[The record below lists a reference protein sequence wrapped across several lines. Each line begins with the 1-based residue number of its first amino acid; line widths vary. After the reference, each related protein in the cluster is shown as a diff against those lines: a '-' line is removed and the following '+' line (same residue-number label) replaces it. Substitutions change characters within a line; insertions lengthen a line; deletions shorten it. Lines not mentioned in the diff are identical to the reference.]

1 MSGPDMTPSRLRQ
14 ILVVIIT
21 LAAAP
26 AHAVDPYLFV
36 TDTTNSK
43 VVVLNPSN
51 DSVVARV
58 SVDPSPYYVA
68 PSWDGNKA
76 WVSNGCGGGGLC
88 NISVIDLGTLQK
100 VATISTN
107 WYPATP
113 APSQDFKTVF
123 ALGSGGTLLVLDAAS
138 HAVTKTLSLPS
149 IGTAAFQGRGLAVS
163 PNGLFLYVAAF
174 NSNVAGESRVYVY
187 NALTLRNST
196 GVGISNTAF
205 INTFSLAGLVST
217 TGAAMHVAFSTDS
230 TRAYL
235 THGSGMA
242 VVNVVAGAWLQT
254 VKLGPGPSF
263 PVIGATGLRPDG
275 VFFYAPIQTAFE
287 ATTVGNLYELNAS
300 NLSANRII
308 PLAAGTN
315 RYYVKATAVALAA
328 GNSTAYVGAGYDF
341 PSAFCGLIKV
351 SLPTMALTN
360 LNLAC
365 GGTFGPP
372 HVVFSVPRT
381 EPAGPQIAAV
391 VPSSG
396 TNAAPVVAN
405 IYGMRFAGPVTIQ
418 LVKAGQPPISAAN
431 ATVVSENQITATLD
445 LSGASA
451 GLWDIVVA
459 NADGQTYT
467 LPGAFRATLLPP
479 TVASIS
485 PSYGLNA
492 GVTSI
497 TALLGSRFGAG
508 ATVKLAQSGQPDIA
522 ATNVSVVNSGKIT
535 ADLNLNGAAP
545 GPWDVVVVNPDGQS
559 ATLSKA
565 FTVTLPASAPHVFG
579 TFCVN
584 TAAGLSKGVASV
596 DPATDA
602 LIRVIP
608 FATCPTRVLSSWD
621 GTRLF
626 VMRNGSGVAPDYAF
640 NGHLAV
646 VDVASLQVISELT
659 SPYRFITD
667 GVNGGDYLAV
677 GPDNLYL
684 YALSMGGNI
693 EVIDIAKA
701 MSDPANA
708 SIRQEPVG
716 AMGIG
721 VSPDGKYLY
730 AIKNGSSQFPV
741 AVYNAA
747 TFPAVGEAS
756 LITSFTMTGR
766 TATTSMTRAQVQF
779 RADSARAYIKVD
791 NQVWVADA
799 VNHAMLTTVTPA
811 TGYVGKI
818 KSRPDGAFVYVP
830 ARVQTASPP
839 HADSNLYQLDPN
851 TLATVGINTGIPPL
865 STALK
870 NAGYYNVGTTVDLT
884 PNSVHAYIGMTNY
897 DFCGVAKLNVQNN
910 TFVKQVSFVNCAG
923 MGNSSLIDV
932 AVSGPRPD
940 ITAPTV
946 TQVAPVTGL
955 VDVPQTSVIRV
966 EFSEAMDSASAYASF
981 SVTPS
986 VPGALSLTGKILTFT
1001 PNAPLPK
1008 ATQFTAQVTVAATDL
1023 AGNHLSQGAVTT
1035 FETTRDPLITL
1046 SQPLNGEIL
1055 YSTAPIVVVFSEAMN
1070 AASVQ
1075 SAFSIT
1081 PALPGTLAVYS
1092 SSLTY
1097 TPAAPLPVP
1106 SAHTVAVTA
1115 AATDLAGNPLVAPLT
1130 WSFTTAIAP
1139 DYFIFAV
1146 ETAAG
1151 TVHVVNPE
1159 TDTRVKVLAT
1169 GTLPKS
1175 IAASGDGR
1183 KVYIGNTGT
1192 GPAISV
1198 VELPS
1203 LRIVSTVGTGAGA
1216 EGLAVSRDSKHL
1228 FAAAFN
1234 LRVFDTA
1241 KMISDPA
1248 AALVQNNALPGGA
1261 FPVARAL
1268 NVSPD
1273 GKLLYVVSVNAGD
1286 QSIRLYAFDA
1296 ERYPAEGNAALL
1308 ASFPGTQLADE
1319 IFVEFSADSK
1329 RVYVGSRDT
1338 YMIVDAVAHAVM
1350 QTVTLPPFDANNV
1363 GWISG
1368 LRLRPDGGFLYGPSR
1383 TTGGTFASS
1392 MYELDPSG
1400 LSVVRNIPLRVT
1412 PSRVLTTTGLDV
1424 GPDSD
1429 LLYVGGFDY
1438 YFSGLLKVKLPEG
1451 AITALPLVGDGSTPL
1466 SGPTL
1471 RRVFVAREM
1480 PSADPNPPA
1489 QITTLAVD
1497 PTATGQ
1503 NALSYSWTSVGDD
1516 GMTGKASQYDF
1527 RIATFPITSD
1537 ALFAS
1542 ARKVPAPK
1550 PQVAA
1555 GLPESLVVT
1564 GLEPDTTYYSNVRA
1578 LDNVRNIG
1586 PLSNSP
1592 TAKTVDIEAPGS
1604 ITDLEGTGV
1613 SETAVDLT
1621 WTAPGDNGYSGRAA
1635 YYDVYRYSLPVFDI
1649 TKAERVLAGVPAAKQ
1664 GTRETATAQP
1674 LIRDTT
1680 YFFTIQT
1687 FDEAGHDSLSAAA
1700 KAVTL
1705 DLTPPAPIAD
1715 LAARTGT
1722 NKGEIELSW
1731 TAVGDDGTAGTAVS
1745 YRIWRSASP
1754 ITPDNLDQALL
1765 VAQNLTP
1772 SSSGGAES
1780 LVVAGLT
1787 YGAVNHFV
1795 VAAVDNRGNPGALGN
1810 GANAAAAPDLVAPAH
1825 ISDLAVFNAGAGALR
1840 FSWTAPGDDG
1850 AVGTALRYELRY
1862 SNSGPIDTEE
1872 AYAQAALAPQQ
1883 PGAPSAAGSPE
1894 SFTITGLDPHVPF
1907 YVALKAVDLGGN
1919 ASALSNA
1926 LFGIPSK
1933 AASVLTL
1940 AAPPVVGRGVAY
1952 SVIVVVT
1959 DDAGVP
1965 VPGVP
1970 VTLRVVSGASAVQGP
1985 ATVTSLETGVAK
1997 FSVAAAAADERTAL
2011 AAEAPGLQTALFEV
2025 TVTDVFALTE
2035 GPTTPSV
2042 VASLGLDGT
2051 SLSAQWSSVDLSA
2064 GIKDYKVSVG
2074 YTGDA
2079 SVGVWRTSAPGGF
2092 RAVDTV
2098 SHRGRLYNLG
2108 SPTQIGEFDA
2118 SGRLTWRT
2126 GPGWASPLQGSAI
2139 VADRLYS
2146 VAQDGQVSFAGI
2158 DPSNGD
2164 LGGLRTATTVP
2175 FGGVRRGYR
2184 VAAKGGFLYVIGG
2197 YRVAIGQMTGEVY
2210 VAKPNA
2216 DGSIPAL
2223 GASGSWTKTAPLPE
2237 ALAEAGVTALGDALY
2252 SAGGMTLSGVL
2263 TSVYAAKPG
2272 VDGVISS
2279 WSRGPDLPLPR
2290 AGHFL
2295 EASGGQLYVVG
2306 GTDQSRADLPLS
2318 PFGERAMTVL
2328 QAAPAADG
2336 RIPALGQPGSW
2347 TAHLPTPKSFGL
2359 GVARAAG
2366 DRIVGVDE
2374 RGASVF
2380 SVDRLSNGVLSNW
2393 NPLRNEFLLG
2403 LQPQLWGNPAGYS
2416 VASMILGANKTFFIT
2431 GGSNRNPARYG
2442 VDGLV
2447 LADVQQL
2454 ALNVD
2459 NPIPSQGALFW
2470 ASVGPLPD
2478 GGRAYHA
2485 SVGRGGRLY
2494 VLGGETDSGPPS
2506 NTVYMASADSGFQQ
2520 WISAGQLPFANSKF
2534 SALSVGSR
2542 IYMIGGSA
2550 NSAYSA
2556 PVQADGTLGAFVPET
2571 GLRFSPAD
2579 SRSVQA
2585 VAESGRL
2592 YVAHRS
2598 GEIDSYRLQSDG
2610 RLVVEQPRT
2619 EVALPASTNQ
2629 QFALHAA
2636 AGRLYWMAGDLG
2648 VWSSAIGA
2656 GGQLGAWAKAGSFP
2670 AGHPDLALLPV
2681 GDKLVAMTPTASNP
2695 LEAFT
2700 SDLRLAG
2707 DELLPWTSR
2716 LDSPIVLSNVRLGA
2730 GLSYRAAVRSR
2741 NNNGVWSEVGVSAP
2755 VVPQPPV
2762 LEAHTSLVV
2771 GSPQVNLTFQF
2782 VTSST
2787 PLRIEATEG
2796 IASITATLDGQ
2807 PLAVQPNTDFFIH
2820 TFGQHLL
2827 EYHGTTAG
2835 GVQETTHSQV
2845 LVVNDAGPTALI
2857 DNVAPG
2863 AILETRL
2870 LALTGTAYE
2879 PLTAVAGV
2887 EVSAD
2892 GGSTFFPATIVSID
2906 QNSVA
2911 HWTASVPLPYD
2922 NVTVNLVV
2930 RSKDLLENDEF
2941 TAFPVVIFNKPYP
2954 SSMDISIEPRIN
2966 LPGEKIDFALSL
2978 RDPFGR
2984 PFNTRGGK
2992 VRVSVKFGA
3001 DVVMPDLASIDTA
3014 FDRIW
3019 ATQDDQGIVRNRLT
3033 LPGLSVTQ
3041 LNQIAIDRTREA
3053 VQREG
3058 AEYAESRKRQILAAA
3073 DALAADLYSHTFKST
3088 AEIQAA
3094 VEAYLVAQFAAL
3106 QEELNAF
3113 AQNRYDALFPDISL
3127 QVFNELGQKKAQQ
3140 LEVKMTIETA
3150 QALLDYEFPAV
3161 MRATAAVISIP
3172 QIVAL
3177 TGQAT
3182 QDNGRDPSPFNLG
3195 DQSAA
3200 SPGSGSSAIVPD
3212 PTAIVGF
3219 ALDRRGTTDSHYT
3232 VLGGFKDIEK
3242 AARDAAI
3249 QKIYRPIVEPLIA
3262 RYNANSSEFM
3272 MSMALGGVISYAAKT
3287 VTAGVIQIN
3296 PLTGAINVGIPIDSL
3311 QIGVGGLTLAQ
3322 LGINDVSVLAPDNA
3336 GKVALNK
3343 LNFSVKG
3350 RDTDGKGLYALSA
3363 ATEDIL
3369 KLFTLSYGAQ
3379 AGFNAAVDYTAV
3391 LGTKFNVFN
3400 RDINLEFAALD
3411 LSADLHGWSVS
3422 PSFYMHTDGKHD
3434 DFSPKL
3440 VNNLKYIDFN
3450 GNGSAFLSSKWQGPV
3465 KFDGWGIVEHVVQVY
3480 AGQKWEKFDN
3490 YYGINNTVT
3499 SYNNKIK
3506 DYLKDEFGS
3515 SSGGFSLPVIPWRY
3529 IGIDAGNYV
3538 PMPRVVSDPVSAQ
3551 LNPASGVLAGSVPV
3565 PESAPVGG
3573 GAVNPYAFLPSDPPW
3588 VKALK
3593 LFAAVA
3599 AAQKAAADKAAAEAA
3614 AGKSGHPINTATGNF
3629 LYMAEDFVIPGR
3641 ALFLQSVR
3649 AYNSL
3654 TSHLPGPFGYGW
3666 TFNYGTGLE
3675 PDADGSVILRLGDG
3689 SARRYLP
3696 NGTGGFLAPSATFSQ
3711 LAKLA
3716 DGTFTLTHKHGT
3728 VYEFSSEGRLLRIV
3742 DKNANAVTL
3751 TYDNGKLVRITDPS
3765 GRALVVTE
3773 NAEGR
3778 ITRIVDPAGTVTD
3791 YEYGAQGDL
3800 VRVTAPGYQ
3809 AVYTYD
3815 GRHHMLSFADT
3826 RSQLPFD
3833 KGSFVYDEFGRV
3845 SVEKDAF
3852 GRTLETFSYDLT
3864 AQGLKTTVTDGQG
3877 ALTVDSYDQ
3886 LGRWTRRQDA
3896 MGAATQ
3902 LTYDEKGSLTR
3913 LVAANGAVSEMTY
3926 DAKGNLLTY
3935 KDPTG
3940 GVVSY
3945 EYDSQL
3951 SLPTKTILPDQN
3963 EIRYTYDGRGNPAS
3977 VTDAAGNLTKF
3988 VFDGAGSVVSVT
4000 DAKNQTATISRN
4012 TAGAVEAMADAAG
4025 SRRSFVYDAVG
4036 RVIEAVDPNGGRFAF
4051 AYTAGAKLAQIT
4063 YPGGETYKLQYG
4075 ADGRLD
4081 KETDELGHSTIYA
4094 YDDRGRLATVT
4105 NPAGEATSYQF
4116 DVLGRLE
4123 QAALP
4128 GGETLRFEHDAVGRV
4143 TKKMDPLGN
4152 PYQYEYDTVGR
4163 VIAQTDAE
4171 GARIVF
4177 EHDPAGRLAAYVN
4190 ADGGRQGFSYDAAGN
4205 MIAVTGPD
4213 GARSVMSYDANG
4225 RLNVYTDAKGQ
4236 IWRMEYDALGNT
4248 TKVTDPEGNARSMEY
4263 DSANRIVRTLTPDGR
4278 SLQIGYDA
4286 GGKISRY
4293 VEANGNEVRLQT
4305 DWDGQVKTVSLVDGT
4320 EASLEY
4326 DAAGQVKAVI
4336 NAAGEKTSFA
4346 YDAKRELTRKIMPD
4360 GTVYETVYDPAG
4372 RAIEQRYPE
4381 GAVMRFTYDA
4391 SGRMTQATQPNGSI
4405 WRQTYDKVNRRTGMI
4420 DPNGGSWSYAYT
4432 PSGKPSSVTDPA
4444 GGVYRYAY
4452 DANGRMSQ
4460 VTDPRGGVSK
4470 FAYDEVGNIVRT
4482 ENAEGAVSQLKHNG
4496 VGSLTEMTDALGN
4509 KVTIIRDREY
4519 FPTEVRDA
4527 LGNVRRFTY
4536 DKLGSILTTTDPRGG
4551 VTAYGYD
4558 STGRLISATDPAG
4571 AVTRYE
4577 YNHFGRRTK
4586 EIDPLGNATTYG
4598 YDVNGRLASVT
4609 DATGTRSY
4617 VYDGLGRVA
4626 SMTEPGGRINAYTY
4640 DVNNRIAAETAPDGS
4655 VTRYEYDANG
4665 NRTAVIEP
4673 GGKTSRFEFDSRGR
4687 VVRSVLPDGSA
4698 TVYTYDANG
4707 NKTRVVEAGGDVSAM
4722 VYDAANRL
4730 TRVTD
4735 GAGNTTAFTYDAKGN
4750 RTSVTD
4756 PAGKVTSYEYDA
4768 LGRLIKVTDPAGGVT
4783 SLVYDGMNDL
4793 VSLSDPSG
4801 AAVTKEYDAAGR
4813 VTAVTDAE
4821 GAVTRY
4827 TYDAGGRLLTTK
4839 DGLGRVTSNEYD
4851 SAGRVVAVTD
4861 ALGRVTRYAYDAAGN
4876 RTTVT
4881 DALGLVT
4888 RREYDAQGRVV
4899 ATVDP
4904 LQNRTAAAY
4913 DGRGLK
4919 VSETDPEGH
4928 VTRWEYDDA
4937 GRVSAIVDALGGRRA
4952 FAYDG
4957 QGRRTSETAPD
4968 GAVTRLEYDPADRV
4982 KATVDAMGR
4991 RTELSYDSRGNL
5003 VERKDARGGVELSV
5017 YDDLNRLVRVTDA
5030 EGGIWGYDYD
5040 ASGRLTRINDANGHA
5055 TTFAYDRT
5063 GRLLSRTDALGLVT
5077 RFAYDAAGNR
5087 VKLIKADGT
5096 ELRYEYDAGNRLTLI
5111 KDQGGAL
5118 LASLSWD
5125 ALDRMT
5131 ALDSPDARAD
5141 YLYDAA
5147 GRLTRLSYPATGATL
5162 SFSHDKDGLRRA
5174 MTHAGETIAY
5184 AYDAAHRLTSLDAHG
5199 TYGFTHDAVGRLTE
5213 RRYPNDVTGVYGYD
5227 AKGRLSSL
5235 VYRKKSGAVLDQF
5248 AYTYDANDNR
5258 LSVSD
5263 NRGGR
5268 TYEYDKLDRLV
5279 RAVEADGLTQAFGYD
5294 AVGNRIRL
5302 TNTRKNPTSPLPPGQ
5317 SAESVEVI
5325 EYSYDVADRI
5335 LLAGATAYVVDAVGR
5350 VENTGS
5356 THFEYDAFDR
5366 PKRVT
5371 GLRSPQTGGA
5381 LPDSLYAYAPQL
5393 PDMRSGPAPLG
5404 ARTKRTDSGGV
5415 AQFVV
5420 DATGNV
5426 AAELDASGAVSRRY
5440 VHTLAADDPLALT
5453 DEAGR
5458 TYYML
5463 LDGQGSV
5470 SLLADAH
5477 GDPVQA
5483 YSYEAFGKPNVTARD
5498 RVGMKYAAREY
5509 DSDLKLQYDRAGYY
5523 DPAIGRWLTTNSRK
5537 FICSPHD
5544 SRPLGGRMSP

>member
-1 MSGPDMTPSRLRQ
+1 MTPSRLRQ

-51 DSVVARV
+51 DSIVGRV

-391 VPSSG
+391 IPSSG

-418 LVKAGQPPISAAN
+418 LVKAGQPSISAAN

-451 GLWDIVVA
+451 GIWDIVVT

-479 TVASIS
+479 TLATIS

-522 ATNVSVVNSGKIT
+522 ATNVSVVNPGKIS
-535 ADLNLNGAAP
+535 ADLNLNGVAP

-565 FTVTLPASAPHVFG
+565 FTVTLPAAAPHVFG
-579 TFCVN
+579 AFCVN

-621 GTRLF
+621 GARLF

-646 VDVASLQVISELT
+646 VDVASLQVVSELT

-667 GVNGGDYLAV
+667 GVNGGDSLAV

-747 TFPAVGEAS
+747 TFPAIGEAS

-791 NQVWVADA
+791 NQVWVADG
-799 VNHAMLTTVTPA
+799 VNHAMLATVTPA

-884 PNSVHAYIGMTNY
+884 PNSVHAYMGMTNY

-955 VDVPQTSVIRV
+955 VDVPQSSVIRV
-966 EFSEAMDSASAYASF
+966 EFSEAMDSASVYASF
-981 SVTPS
+981 SLTPS
-986 VPGALSLTGKILTFT
+986 VPGALSLNGKILTFT

-1159 TDTRVKVLAT
+1159 TDARVKVLAT
-1169 GTLPKS
+1169 GALPKS

-1216 EGLAVSRDSKHL
+1216 EGLAVTRDSKHL

-1296 ERYPAEGNAALL
+1296 VRYPAEGNAALL
-1308 ASFPGTQLADE
+1308 ASFPGTQLAEE
-1319 IFVEFSADSK
+1319 IFVEFSSDSK
-1329 RVYVGSRDT
+1329 RVYIGSRDT

-1392 MYELDPSG
+1392 MYELNPSN
-1400 LSVVRNIPLRVT
+1400 LSVERNIPLRVT
-1412 PSRVLTTTGLDV
+1412 PSRVLTTTGIDV

-1451 AITALPLVGDGSTPL
+1451 SITALPLVGDGSTLL

-1497 PTATGQ
+1497 SAGAGQ
-1503 NALSYSWTSVGDD
+1503 SSLSFSWTSVGDD
-1516 GMTGKASQYDF
+1516 GMAGKASLYEF
-1527 RIATFPITSD
+1527 RIATYPITSE
-1537 ALFAS
+1537 ALFNA
-1542 ARKVPAPK
+1542 ARKVTTAK
-1550 PQVAA
+1550 PQSAA
-1555 GLPESLVVT
+1555 GGPETLLVT
-1564 GLEPDTTYYSNVRA
+1564 GLDPDTVYYANVRA

-1613 SETAVDLT
+1613 SEAAVDLT

-1680 YFFTIQT
+1680 YYFTIQT

-1705 DLTPPAPIAD
+1705 DLTAPAPIAD

-1731 TAVGDDGTAGTAVS
+1731 TAVGDDGTAGTAVT

-1754 ITPDNLDQALL
+1754 ITPDNLDQAVL
-1765 VAQNLTP
+1765 VAQNMTP

-1795 VAAVDNRGNPGALGN
+1795 VSAVDNRGNQGALGN
-1810 GANAAAAPDLVAPAH
+1810 GANTAAAPDLIAPAQ
-1825 ISDLAVFNAGAGALR
+1825 ISDLAAFNAGAGALR

-1850 AVGTALRYELRY
+1850 SVGTALRYELKY

-1872 AYAQAALAPQQ
+1872 AYAQAVLAPQQ
-1883 PGAPSAAGSPE
+1883 PGVPSAAGSPE
-1894 SFTITGLDPHVPF
+1894 SFTITGLAPHVPF
-1907 YVALKAVDLGGN
+1907 YVALRAVDLGGN

-1940 AAPPVVGRGVAY
+1940 AAPPVVGRGVTY

-1959 DDAGVP
+1959 DEAGVP

-1985 ATVTSLETGVAK
+1985 ATVTSLETGLAK
-1997 FSVAAAAADERTAL
+1997 FMVAAAAADERTAL

-2051 SLSAQWSSVDLSA
+2051 SISAQWSSVDLNA

-2118 SGRLTWRT
+2118 SGQSTWRT

-2164 LGGLRTATTVP
+2164 LGGLRTATAVP

-2237 ALAEAGVTALGDALY
+2237 ALAEAGVTTLGDALY

-2263 TSVYAAKPG
+2263 TSVYTAKPG

-2347 TAHLPTPKSFGL
+2347 TAHLPTSKSFGL

-2374 RGASVF
+2374 RGASVY

-2534 SALSVGSR
+2534 IALSVGSR

-2619 EVALPASTNQ
+2619 EVALPASANQ

-2648 VWSSAIGA
+2648 VWSSVIGA

-2716 LDSPIVLSNVRLGA
+2716 LDSPIVLSNVRLGP

-2807 PLAVQPNTDFFIH
+2807 PFAAQPNTDFFIH

-2827 EYHGTTAG
+2827 AYHGTTVG
-2835 GVQETTHSQV
+2835 GIQEAAHSQV
-2845 LVVNDAGPTALI
+2845 LVVNDAGPTAVI
-2857 DNVAPG
+2857 DNIRPG
-2863 AILETRL
+2863 DIVETRL
-2870 LALTGTAYE
+2870 LALSGIASESLTG
-2879 PLTAVAGV
+2879 VASV

-2892 GGSTFFPATIVSID
+2892 GGGTYVPASIVSID
-2906 QNSVA
+2906 GQGVA
-2911 HWTASVPLPYD
+2911 HWTASVPLPFD
-2922 NVTVNLVV
+2922 NLNTTLVV
-2930 RSKDLLENDEF
+2930 KSKDLLENDEF
-2941 TAFPVVIFNKPYP
+2941 TAFPVVVFNKPFP
-2954 SSMDISIEPRIN
+2954 AAMQIEIEPQIN
-2966 LPGEKIDFALSL
+2966 LPGEKVAFTL
-2978 RDPFGR
+2978 RLTDSFGR
-2984 PFNTRGGK
+2984 PFHTRGGK
-2992 VRVSVKFGA
+2992 ARASVNFGA
-3001 DVVMPDLASIDTA
+3001 DVVKPDPASIDSA
-3014 FDRIW
+3014 FERSW
-3019 ATQDDQGIVRNRLT
+3019 VVQDDQGVVRNQLT

-3041 LNQIAIDRTREA
+3041 LNQIAIDRTKAA

-3058 AEYAESRKRQILAAA
+3058 EEYYETRKKQILAAGE
-3073 DALAADLYSHTFKST
+3073 ALARDLYEHTFKSS
-3088 AEIQAA
+3088 AQIQAE
-3094 VEAYLVAQFAAL
+3094 VEAFLAAQFAAL
-3106 QEELNAF
+3106 QTELDAL
-3113 AQNRYDALFPDISL
+3113 AQTRFDALFPDISV
-3127 QVFNELGQKKAQQ
+3127 QVFNELGLKKAQEI
-3140 LEVKMTIETA
+3140 EVELVISA
-3150 QALLDYEFPAV
+3150 DQAFIDYDFPEEL
-3161 MRATAAVISIP
+3161 RAKATVLSIP

-3177 TGQAT
+3177 TGLPT
-3182 QDNGRDPSPFNLG
+3182 QDNGLDPNPFQVG
-3195 DQSAA
+3195 DLSAGGTA
-3200 SPGSGSSAIVPD
+3200 TD
-3212 PTAIVGF
+3212 PTDVLGYAVE
-3219 ALDRRGTTDSHYT
+3219 RRGETSSQYSA
-3232 VLGGFKDIEK
+3232 LGGLGSVSRWATDEF
-3242 AARDAAI
+3242 I
-3249 QKIYRPIVEPLIA
+3249 QKFYRPMVEPLIM
-3262 RYNANSSEFM
+3262 RYNANEGAFL
-3272 MSMALGGVISYAAKT
+3272 MSLALGVVVSYVSRT
-3287 VTAGVIQIN
+3287 VSGGVIQIN
-3296 PLTGAINVGIPIDSL
+3296 PLNGSISIGIPVNSL
-3311 QIGVGGLTLAQ
+3311 QVGVGGLNLAD
-3322 LGINDVSVLAPDNA
+3322 LGITDMSVLGPEPGAL
-3336 GKVALNK
+3336 ALNK
-3343 LNFSVKG
+3343 LSFGVAIRNTHGASLYGLPSLEDSILGDFS
-3350 RDTDGKGLYALSA
+3350 YSYSA
-3363 ATEDIL
+3363 ANGFKVDFEKDMGFLQFHAGSSGWRLGFNPNFDTFSNQLDGNL
-3369 KLFTLSYGAQ
+3369 KL
-3379 AGFNAAVDYTAV
+3379 
-3391 LGTKFNVFN
+3391 
-3400 RDINLEFAALD
+3400 INM
-3411 LSADLHGWSVS
+3411 G
-3422 PSFYMHTDGKHD
+3422 
-3434 DFSPKL
+3434 
-3440 VNNLKYIDFN
+3440 
-3450 GNGSAFLSSKWQGPV
+3450 GNGTTFLSSKWGGPV
-3465 KFDGWGIVEHVVQVY
+3465 KGDAFGPLNWIAQGLVGNYWKKINGEFGISRTLERY
-3480 AGQKWEKFDN
+3480 DD
-3490 YYGINNTVT
+3490 
-3499 SYNNKIK
+3499 KISNF
-3506 DYLKDEFGS
+3506 FGS
-3515 SSGGFSLPVIPWRY
+3515 SDPPLLPTIPWRKV
-3529 IGIDAGNYV
+3529 GIDAGDYY
-3538 PMPRVVSDPVSAQ
+3538 PPRPHDPNSAQ
-3551 LNPASGVLAGSVPV
+3551 REPVIPVDPWVMERPAYDHLYDVWDMPEPPAP
-3565 PESAPVGG
+3565 PESPEIQ
-3573 GAVNPYAFLPSDPPW
+3573 
-3588 VKALK
+3588 ALREK
-3593 LFAAVA
+3593 MRKDV
-3599 AAQKAAADKAAAEAA
+3599 DKAFDEMQ
-3614 AGKSGHPINTATGNF
+3614 SGSGFSGNPINTATGNL
-3629 LYMAEDFVIPGR
+3629 LYMVEDFRIPGR
-3641 ALFLQSVR
+3641 SLFLQSVR
-3649 AYNSL
+3649 SYNSF
-3654 TSHLPGPFGYGW
+3654 SARRAGPFGRGW
-3666 TFNYGTGLE
+3666 TFNYATRLE
-3675 PDADGSVILRLGDG
+3675 IDADGPVVLILGDG
-3689 SARRYLP
+3689 SERRYLP
-3696 NGTGGFLAPSATFSQ
+3696 SGSGGYLAPSGTFSR
-3711 LAKLA
+3711 LEKRA
-3716 DGTFTLTHKHGT
+3716 DGSFSLTHKHGT
-3728 VYEFSSEGRLLRIV
+3728 VYSFSPEGRLLQIV
-3742 DKNANAVTL
+3742 DKNSNAIAL
-3751 TYDNGKLVRITDPS
+3751 TYDGGKLARITDPS
-3765 GRALVVTE
+3765 GRALLVTE
-3773 NAEGR
+3773 GADGR
-3778 ITRIVDPAGTVTD
+3778 IMRIVEPGGATTS
-3791 YEYGAQGDL
+3791 YEYDALGDL
-3800 VRVTAPGYQ
+3800 IKVSAPGYE
-3809 AVYTYD
+3809 ARYAYD
-3815 GRHHMLSFADT
+3815 AKHRMISFDDA
-3826 RSQLPFD
+3826 RAQLPFD
-3833 KGSFVYDEFGRV
+3833 KGVFVYDQFGRV
-3845 SVEKDAF
+3845 TEEKDPF
-3852 GRTLETFSYDLT
+3852 GRTLESFVYELT
-3864 AQGLKTTVTDGQG
+3864 AAGLKTTVTDGQG
-3877 ALTVDSYDQ
+3877 AVTVDSYDH

-3896 MGAATQ
+3896 VGAVTQ
-3902 LTYDEKGSLTR
+3902 FTFDEKGSLTR
-3913 LVAANGAVSEMTY
+3913 LVAADNGVREMTY
-3926 DAKGNLLTY
+3926 DAQGNLLSR

-3940 GVVSY
+3940 AIVTFA
-3945 EYDSQL
+3945 YD
-3951 SLPTKTILPDQN
+3951 PDFNMRTKMTLPDQS
-3963 EIRYTYDGRGNPAS
+3963 EVRYTLDSRGNAVSMTDPVGG
-3977 VTDAAGNLTKF
+3977 VTSIAY
-3988 VFDGAGSVVSVT
+3988 DGAGNVVSVT
-4000 DAKNQTATISRN
+4000 DAKNQTATIERDL
-4012 TAGAVEAMADAAG
+4012 AGQAISVTDAAG
-4025 SRRSFVYDAVG
+4025 SRRRFVYDAAG
-4036 RVIEAVDPNGGRFAF
+4036 RVTEATDARGGHFVF
-4051 AYTAGAKLAQIT
+4051 AYAAGQRLTQIT
-4063 YPGGETYKLQYG
+4063 YPGGETFKREYQ
-4075 ADGRLD
+4075 ADGRLQ
-4081 KETDELGHSTIYA
+4081 KETDEVGASTSYT
-4094 YDDRGRLATVT
+4094 YDERGRMRTVT
-4105 NPAGEATSYQF
+4105 DGAGGQTRFDF
-4116 DVLGRLE
+4116 DVLGRLSE
-4123 QAALP
+4123 AKLP
-4128 GGETLRFEHDAVGRV
+4128 GDRTLRFEYDAEGRLV
-4143 TKKMDPLGN
+4143 KKTDPLGN
-4152 PYQYEYDTVGR
+4152 EHRYEYDSVSR
-4163 VIAQTDAE
+4163 VVAEINAE
-4171 GARIVF
+4171 GARIEF
-4177 EHDPAGRLAAYVN
+4177 EYDPVGRLAAYKN
-4190 ADGGRQGFSYDAAGN
+4190 ADGGRKSFEYDATGR
-4205 MIAVTGPD
+4205 MISITGAD
-4213 GARSVMSYDANG
+4213 GQKAVMSYDAASRLTAYKNPDG
-4225 RLNVYTDAKGQ
+4225 RVWRTEYDVLGNAVKVVDPQGNVRT
-4236 IWRMEYDALGNT
+4236 MEYDA
-4248 TKVTDPEGNARSMEY
+4248 
-4263 DSANRIVRTLTPDGR
+4263 ANRIVRTVTPEGR
-4278 SLQIGYDA
+4278 GIQIGYDA
-4286 GGKISRY
+4286 EGKISRY
-4293 VEANGNEVRLQT
+4293 VEANGNVVTLET
-4305 DWDGQVKTVSLVDGT
+4305 SWDGQVKKASLANGVQ
-4320 EASLEY
+4320 AVLEY
-4326 DAAGQVKAVI
+4326 DAAGQVKAVT
-4336 NAAGEKTSFA
+4336 NGAGETTRFE
-4346 YDAKRELTRKIMPD
+4346 YGPRREATRKIKPN
-4360 GTVYETVYDPAG
+4360 GEVYETVYDAAG
-4372 RAIEQRYPE
+4372 RAVEKRYPE
-4381 GAVMRFTYDA
+4381 GGVVKFKYDA
-4391 SGRMTQATQPNGSI
+4391 AGRITEATQPNGAI
-4405 WRQTYDKVNRRTGMI
+4405 WRLTYDKMGRQTGKI
-4420 DPNGGSWSYAYT
+4420 DPNGGNWRYAYT
-4432 PSGKPSSVTDPA
+4432 PGGLLESVTDPMN
-4444 GGVYRYAY
+4444 GVFHYAY

-4460 VTDPRGGVSK
+4460 AVDARGGVRK
-4470 FAYDEVGNIVRT
+4470 FSYDAAGHLVRT
-4482 ENAEGAVSQLKHNG
+4482 EDPTGAVSQLALNG
-4496 VGSLTEMTDALGN
+4496 VGSLAELTDARGN
-4509 KVTIIRDREY
+4509 KTTIVRDQEY
-4519 FPTEVRDA
+4519 FPVEVRDA
-4527 LGNVRRFTY
+4527 LGYVRRFTY
-4536 DKLGSILTTTDPRGG
+4536 DKLGSILSTTDPRGG
-4551 VTAYGYD
+4551 VTTYGYD
-4558 STGRLISATDPAG
+4558 AIGRLISATDPAG
-4571 AVTRYE
+4571 SVTRYE
-4577 YNHFGRRTK
+4577 YDLFGRKTK
-4586 EIDPLGNATTYG
+4586 DIDPLGNAKTYA
-4598 YDVNGRLASVT
+4598 YDANGRLSSVASP
-4609 DATGTRSY
+4609 AGTRSY
-4617 VYDGLGRVA
+4617 AYDGMGRLVTV
-4626 SMTEPGGRINAYTY
+4626 TEPGGRITRYAY
-4640 DVNNRIAAETAPDGS
+4640 DVNDRLTTITGPDGA
-4655 VTRYEYDANG
+4655 VTRLEYDANG
-4665 NRTAVIEP
+4665 NRTAVVEP
-4673 GGKTSRFEFDSRGR
+4673 GGKTNRFEYDGRNR

-4698 TVYTYDANG
+4698 TLYAYDAAG
-4707 NKTRVVEAGGDVSAM
+4707 NRTRVDEAGGDASMM
-4722 VYDAANRL
+4722 VYDSANRL
-4730 TRVTD
+4730 ARVTD

-4756 PAGKVTSYEYDA
+4756 PAGKITSYEYDA

-4783 SLVYDGMNDL
+4783 SFVYDGMNDL

-4813 VTAVTDAE
+4813 VIAATDAE

-4888 RREYDAQGRVV
+4888 RREYDALGRIV
-4899 ATVDP
+4899 ATVDT
-4904 LQNRTAAAY
+4904 LQNRTAATY
-4913 DGRGLK
+4913 DGRGLRI
-4919 VSETDPEGH
+4919 SETDPEGH

-4968 GAVTRLEYDPADRV
+4968 GAVTRIEYDPADRV
-4982 KATVDAMGR
+4982 KATVDALGR

-5003 VERKDARGGVELSV
+5003 VERKDARGGVELSA
-5017 YDDLNRLVRVTDA
+5017 YDDLSRLVRVTDA
-5030 EGGIWGYDYD
+5030 EGGVWSYEYD
-5040 ASGRLTRINDANGHA
+5040 ASSRLTRINDANGHA

-5111 KDQGGAL
+5111 KSQTGEL

-5162 SFSHDKDGLRRA
+5162 AFGYDKDGLRRS
-5174 MTHAGETIAY
+5174 MTHAGETVAY
-5184 AYDAAHRLTSLDAHG
+5184 AYDAAHRLSSLDARG
-5199 TYGFTHDAVGRLTE
+5199 TYSFTRDAAGRLTQK
-5213 RRYPNDVTGVYGYD
+5213 RYPNDVTGVYGYD

-5235 VYRKKSGAVLDQF
+5235 VYKKKSGAVLDQF

-5258 LSVSD
+5258 LSAAD
-5263 NRGGR
+5263 NRGAR

-5279 RAVEADGLTQAFGYD
+5279 RAVEPTGLAQAFAYD
-5294 AVGNRIRL
+5294 AVGNRVRL

-5317 SAESVEVI
+5317 SAESVEVL
-5325 EYSYDVADRI
+5325 EYSYDAADRI
-5335 LLAGATAYVVDAVGR
+5335 LLAGATAYAVDAVGR
-5350 VENTGS
+5350 VENAGPV
-5356 THFEYDAFDR
+5356 HFEYDAFDR

-5371 GLRSPQTGGA
+5371 GLRSLQTGEA
-5381 LPDSLYAYAPQL
+5381 LPDSVYAYAPQL
-5393 PDMRSGPAPLG
+5393 PDMRSVPAPLG
-5404 ARTKRTDSGGV
+5404 ARTKRMDSRGMT
-5415 AQFVV
+5415 QFVV

-5440 VHTLAADDPLALT
+5440 VHTPAADDPLALT

-5458 TYYML
+5458 TYYLL

-5509 DSDLKLQYDRAGYY
+5509 DPDSQLQYNRAGYY
-5523 DPAIGRWLTTNSRK
+5523 DPALGRWLTANPRK
-5537 FICSPHD
+5537 FSCSSPG
-5544 SRPLGGRMSP
+5544 SRPLGGRTSP